1 MCYSNDLTHGN
12 VLNILGFVGPGV
24 YHGALKFDG
33 DAESHIDGAALLPYP
48 AQSDNSIPENPL
60 SLSLTEFH
68 FILLYK
74 DRVIGICN
82 LDDKLTYE
90 ETLPLV
96 SATSTIVASVG
107 L

>member
-1 MCYSNDLTHGN
+1 MSSLTVICYE
-12 VLNILGFVGPGV
+12 GPGV
-24 YHGALKFDG
+24 YHGSLNFNIDTE
-33 DAESHIDGAALLPYP
+33 DHIDSAALLPYP
-48 AQSDNSIPENPL
+48 PPSEGDTQEHPL

-90 ETLPLV
+90 EIPPSMVRIPTLYSCAFKV
-96 SATSTIVASVG
+96 
-107 L
+107 